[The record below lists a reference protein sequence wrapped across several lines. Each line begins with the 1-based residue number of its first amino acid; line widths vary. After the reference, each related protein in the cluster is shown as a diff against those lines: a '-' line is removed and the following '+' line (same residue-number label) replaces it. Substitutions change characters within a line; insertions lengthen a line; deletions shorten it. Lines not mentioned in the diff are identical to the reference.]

1 MSPISNETNELIY
14 KIMGLK
20 LKIFSGYVLLL
31 LLSTIVIYLFC
42 SEEVRRNTLK
52 KERNKLENMR
62 MLTVEVYMH
71 LLDLSSQAEVASV
84 WTEDDFNVYC
94 TQQEAVH
101 QILKSLR
108 SYIHTPEQQERIDSF
123 NLLLNEKRQLLAV
136 IMNTFDKMTDISD
149 IVNEKIPVIVSHV
162 QAEPVLANNRVP
174 VPEKMQEPEKKK
186 NIWNIFRKKD
196 TKSAHLKQKEQAVT
210 ALKAVPLLHSL
221 NREITEQQKM
231 QQERLLQQMDSLC
244 LNNQTLNRKL
254 NTLIEDFEKQAS
266 LHLSSGYEA
275 LMSNREKSFYIASGL
290 VATVFLVAIILYITV
305 HRDVNKRYHYEKA
318 LELSDKKNKDLLQSK
333 KKMMMTIAH
342 DLRAPLATIR
352 GCAELLPGEKKKSR
366 QTEYAENIQHT
377 SDYMLSLINTLIEFY
392 MLDTGKIKL
401 NTSIF
406 LLESLFKETAGNF
419 ESLAKK
425 KKILLT
431 TTFTGLNVVVNGD
444 RLRIQQVVNNLLS
457 NAIKFTEKG
466 EIHLSAEYRNHE
478 LYFSV
483 HDTGMGI
490 PIEEKERI
498 FDAFERLDNARNTP
512 GFGLGLAICTRL
524 TSQMEGV
531 ITVESKAGKGS
542 TFMVFLP
549 LSTANES
556 SQIGEE
562 HTFAYSD
569 LEGMRVLVID
579 DDRIQL
585 NVTRDILNR
594 NGMKCDCCQTSWELI
609 DKLKLQ
615 EYDLL
620 LTDIQMPETD
630 GYGILE
636 LLRSSNMEMAKSI
649 PVLAV
654 TAQADD
660 ESLYISRGFSGCIH
674 KPFSMAE
681 LMNTITRTIKKKAKK
696 LQKPDFTL
704 ILSGEDNRKEMLTL
718 FIMEARKDLVALSVA
733 LEKQDVETSTTIL
746 HKNLPLWETLGLN
759 FPLSRLRE
767 LTTYSSGIWTDE
779 QITDIRKI
787 ISAVEQL
794 IESAEKMRETEK

>member
-1 MSPISNETNELIY
+1 
-14 KIMGLK
+14 MGLK
-20 LKIFSGYVLLL
+20 LKILSGYALLL
-31 LLSTIVIYLFC
+31 LLSAIVIYLFC
-42 SEEVRRNTLK
+42 REEIRRNTLK
-52 KERNKLENMR
+52 KERIELANMR
-62 MLTVEVYMH
+62 SLTIEAYMQ

-84 WTEDDFNVYC
+84 WTENDFNVYC
-94 TQQEAVH
+94 NQLEVVRHT
-101 QILKSLR
+101 LKSLR

-123 NLLLNEKRQLLAV
+123 NLLLNEKKQMLAV
-136 IMNTFDKMTDISD
+136 IMNTFDEMTAVID

-162 QAEPVLANNRVP
+162 QREPQTSNNKVSE
-174 VPEKMQEPEKKK
+174 PEKMQEPEKKK
-186 NIWNIFRKKD
+186 KFWNIFRKKE
-196 TKSAHLKQKEQAVT
+196 TKSAYFKQREQSVATSKNEVKNSHPSV
-210 ALKAVPLLHSL
+210 AIPLLHSL
-221 NREITEQQKM
+221 NREVVEQQKM
-231 QQERLLQQMDSLC
+231 QHGRLFQQMDSLYT
-244 LNNQTLNRKL
+244 NNQALNRKL
-254 NTLIEDFEKQAS
+254 STLIEDFEKQAI
-266 LHLSSGYEA
+266 LHLSFGYET
-275 LMSNREKSFYIASGL
+275 LISDREKSFDIASGL
-290 VATVFLVAIILYITV
+290 VAFIFLLSIVLYIMV
-305 HRDVNKRYHYEKA
+305 HRDVNRRYRYAKA
-318 LELSDKKNKDLLQSK
+318 LKLSDQKNKDLLQSK
-333 KKMMMTIAH
+333 KNMMMTIAH

-366 QTEYAENIQHT
+366 QAEYAENIQHT
-377 SDYMLSLINTLIEFY
+377 SDYMLGLINTLIEFY

-425 KKILLT
+425 KKLLLT

-444 RLRIQQVVNNLLS
+444 RLRIQQIVNNLLS

-478 LYFSV
+478 LCFSV
-483 HDTGMGI
+483 RDTGMGI
-490 PIEEKERI
+490 LMEEKERI

-512 GFGLGLAICTRL
+512 GFGLGLAICIRL

-542 TFMVFLP
+542 TFMVLLP

-562 HTFAYSD
+562 HTYAYSD

-620 LTDIQMPETD
+620 LTDIQMLETD

-636 LLRSSNMEMAKSI
+636 LLRSSNIEMAKNI

-674 KPFSMAE
+674 KPFSIAE
-681 LMNTITRTIKKKAKK
+681 LMDTITRTIEKKTKK
-696 LQKPDFTL
+696 LHKPDFTL
-704 ILSGEDNRKEMLTL
+704 ILSGEDNIKEMLDL
-718 FIMEARKDLVALSVA
+718 FIMEARKDLVALSAA
-733 LEKQDVETSTTIL
+733 LEKQDVEISTDIL
-746 HKNLPLWETLGLN
+746 HKNLPLWETLCLN

-767 LTTYSSGIWTDE
+767 LATYGSGIWTDE

-787 ISAVEQL
+787 ICAVEQL
-794 IESAEKMRETEK
+794 IESAEKIREVEK

>member
-1 MSPISNETNELIY
+1 
-14 KIMGLK
+14 MGLK
-20 LKIFSGYVLLL
+20 LKILSGYVLLL
-31 LLSTIVIYLFC
+31 LLSAIVIFLFC
-42 SEEVRRNTLK
+42 REEVRRNTLK
-52 KERNKLENMR
+52 EERNELENMR
-62 MLTVEVYMH
+62 SLTAEAYMH
-71 LLDLSSQAEVASV
+71 LLDLSSQAEVVSV
-84 WTEDDFNVYC
+84 WTEDDFNMYC
-94 TQQEAVH
+94 TQQETVR

-108 SYIHTPEQQERIDSF
+108 NYVHTSEQQERIDSF
-123 NLLLNEKRQLLAV
+123 NLLLNEKRQLLAT
-136 IMNTFDKMTDISD
+136 IMNTFDKMTDVSD

-162 QAEPVLANNRVP
+162 QRGSLPTNNKVP
-174 VPEKMQEPEKKK
+174 VPEKKKELEKKK
-186 NIWNIFRKKD
+186 NIWNFFRKKEI
-196 TKSAHLKQKEQAVT
+196 KSSYLKQREQMIDTSVVDI
-210 ALKAVPLLHSL
+210 KNSHSSIAVPLLYSL
-221 NREITEQQKM
+221 NREVAKQQKM

-254 NTLIEDFEKQAS
+254 NILIEDFEKQAS

-275 LMSNREKSFYIASGL
+275 LISNREKSFYIASGL
-290 VATVFLVAIILYITV
+290 VATVFLVAILLYIIV
-305 HRDVNKRYHYEKA
+305 HRDINKRYHYEKA

-431 TTFTGLNVVVNGD
+431 TTLTGLNVVVNGD
-444 RLRIQQVVNNLLS
+444 RLRIQQIVNNLLS

-466 EIHLSAEYRNHE
+466 EIHLSAEYINHE
-478 LYFSV
+478 LCFSV

-718 FIMEARKDLVALSVA
+718 FIMEAQKDLVALSVA